1 MQEGVQPA
9 GRQDYMSQFC
19 VLDVGDLVTYLD
31 LAATQENVKRG
42 VLYSMG
48 GLLGEIIL
56 CFTTIQ
62 DYINSIP
69 TFMNTPCFNSEQFEL
84 FLQHFM
90 NQDVGRFNLI
100 LTKDLLQLDLNEDS
114 D

>member
-1 MQEGVQPA
+1 M
-9 GRQDYMSQFC
+9 
-19 VLDVGDLVTYLD
+19 
-31 LAATQENVKRG
+31 
-42 VLYSMG
+42 YSMG

-56 CFTTIQ
+56 CFTTMQ

-100 LTKDLLQLDLNEDS
+100 LTKDLFGMNLNEDS
-114 D
+114 EPSGNSRPDSARYQDQNLDNLVNIVKKNLAQVGLKNMLATA